1 MRAAQ
6 FKRGHVIRSQ
16 LEHMNVVYH
25 KVSDTAVDI
34 YGFRSMAKTMVHD
47 IQTAMESVAAR

>member
-1 MRAAQ
+1 
-6 FKRGHVIRSQ
+6 
-16 LEHMNVVYH
+16 MNVVYH